1 MKAGGP
7 LSRIRVVLLRPSH
20 PGNIGAAAR
29 AMKTM
34 GITQL
39 RLVRPKRFPHPDA
52 RAMASG
58 ALDVLESARAC
69 ASLEEALA
77 GTTYSLA
84 LSARERELSHCL
96 LDARAAARELLRAAR
111 KDEVAVVFGNE
122 TAGLSNKEIMRCS
135 ALARIPANPEYPSLN
150 LAQAVQVI
158 AYELRRAAQAPP
170 AAPART
176 AYATHEEIEKFFAHL
191 ERSLRASGYLHP
203 RYPRKLMDRLRRL
216 FAKARLETVEV
227 NILRGMLAAWD
238 DRSPPG
244 NS

>member
-52 RAMASG
+52 RAMAAG
-58 ALDVLESARAC
+58 AADVLESAHAC

-77 GTTYSLA
+77 ETAYSVA
-84 LSARERELSHCL
+84 FSARERELSHSS
-96 LDARAAARELLRAAR
+96 LDARAAARELLSAAR
-111 KDEVAVVFGNE
+111 KDEAAVVFGNE
-122 TAGLSNKEIMRCS
+122 TVGLSNREIMRCS
-135 ALARIPANPEYPSLN
+135 ALARIPADPEYASLN

-158 AYELRRAAQAPP
+158 AYELRMAALAPS
-170 AAPART
+170 AAAAKT
-176 AYATHEEIEKFFAHL
+176 AYATHEEMEKLFAHL
-191 ERSLRASGYLHP
+191 ERSLYASGYLHP
-203 RYPRKLMDRLRRL
+203 RAPRKLMDRLRRL

-238 DRSPPG
+238 DRGPPG
-244 NS
+244 K

>member
-52 RAMASG
+52 R
-58 ALDVLESARAC
+58 
-69 ASLEEALA
+69 
-77 GTTYSLA
+77 
-84 LSARERELSHCL
+84 
-96 LDARAAARELLRAAR
+96 
-111 KDEVAVVFGNE
+111 
-122 TAGLSNKEIMRCS
+122 
-135 ALARIPANPEYPSLN
+135 
-150 LAQAVQVI
+150 
-158 AYELRRAAQAPP
+158 
-170 AAPART
+170 ART

>member
-52 RAMASG
+52 RAMAAG
-58 ALDVLESARAC
+58 AADVLESAHAC

-77 GTTYSLA
+77 ETAYSVA
-84 LSARERELSHCL
+84 FSARERELSHSS
-96 LDARAAARELLRAAR
+96 LDARAAARELLSAAR
-111 KDEVAVVFGNE
+111 KDEAAVVFGNE
-122 TAGLSNKEIMRCS
+122 TVGLSNREIMRCS
-135 ALARIPANPEYPSLN
+135 ALARIPADPEYASLN

-158 AYELRRAAQAPP
+158 AYELRMAALAPF
-170 AAPART
+170 AAPAKT
-176 AYATHEEIEKFFAHL
+176 AYATHEEMEKLFAHL
-191 ERSLRASGYLHP
+191 ERSLYASGYLHP
-203 RYPRKLMDRLRRL
+203 RAPRKLMDRLRRL

-238 DRSPPG
+238 DRGPPG
-244 NS
+244 K

>member
-20 PGNIGAAAR
+20 PGTVGAAAR

-58 ALDVLESARAC
+58 AADVLGSARAC

-77 GTTYSLA
+77 GTRYSVA
-84 LSARERELSHCL
+84 LSARERELSHSS
-96 LDARAAARELLRAAR
+96 LDARAAARELLSAAR
-111 KDEVAVVFGNE
+111 GKEVAIVFGNE
-122 TAGLSNKEIMRCS
+122 TVGLSNKEIMRCS
-135 ALARIPANPEYPSLN
+135 ALARIPANPEYASLN
-150 LAQAVQVI
+150 LAQAVQVV
-158 AYELRRAAQAPP
+158 AYELCMAALEPP
-170 AAPART
+170 AVPVKKG
-176 AYATHEEIEKFFAHL
+176 YATHEEIEKLFAHL
-191 ERSLRASGYLHP
+191 ERSLWASRYLHP
-203 RYPRKLMDRLRRL
+203 PARRTAMGPLRRL

-227 NILRGMLAAWD
+227 NIVSGMLAALD
-238 DRSPPG
+238 VRAAPRH
-244 NS
+244 

>member
-34 GITQL
+34 GITQP

-77 GTTYSLA
+77 GTTYSVA
-84 LSARERELSHCL
+84 LSARERELSHSV
-96 LDARAAARELLRAAR
+96 LDARAAARELLGAAR
-111 KDEVAVVFGNE
+111 RDEVAVVFGNE
-122 TAGLSNKEIMRCS
+122 TAGLSNRDILRCS
-135 ALARIPANPEYPSLN
+135 ALARIPADPEYPSLN

-158 AYELRRAAQAPP
+158 AYELRLAVQTSP
-170 AAPART
+170 AAPSRT
-176 AYATHEEIEKFFAHL
+176 GCATHEDLEELFAHL
-191 ERSLRASGYLHP
+191 ERSLWASGYLHA
-203 RYPRKLMDRLRRL
+203 RARRKLMDRLRRL
-216 FAKARLETVEV
+216 FAKARLERVEV

>member
-20 PGNIGAAAR
+20 PGNIGSAAR

-58 ALDVLESARAC
+58 AADVLESARAC

-77 GTTYSLA
+77 GTTYSVA
-84 LSARERELSHCL
+84 LSARERELSHPS

-122 TAGLSNKEIMRCS
+122 TAGLSNKDIMRCS

-150 LAQAVQVI
+150 LAQAVQVM
-158 AYELRRAAQAPP
+158 AYELRMAAQAAP
-170 AAPART
+170 AARAKT
-176 AYATHEEIEKFFAHL
+176 GCATHEDIEKLFAHL
-191 ERSLRASGYLHP
+191 ERSLWASGYLHP
-203 RYPRKLMDRLRRL
+203 RHPRKLMDRLRRL

-244 NS
+244 K

>member
-39 RLVRPKRFPHPDA
+39 RLVRPKCFPHPEA

-77 GTTYSLA
+77 GTTYSVA
-84 LSARERELSHCL
+84 LSARARGLSHSL
-96 LDARAAARELLRAAR
+96 LDARAAARELLTAAR
-111 KDEVAVVFGNE
+111 GEEVAIVFGNE
-122 TAGLSNKEIMRCS
+122 TVGLSNKEIMRCS
-135 ALARIPANPEYPSLN
+135 ALARIPANPEYASLN
-150 LAQAVQVI
+150 LAQAVQVV
-158 AYELRRAAQAPP
+158 AYELRMAALEPP
-170 AAPART
+170 AVPVKKG
-176 AYATHEEIEKFFAHL
+176 YATHEEIEKLFAHL
-191 ERSLRASGYLHP
+191 ERSLCASGYLHP
-203 RYPRKLMDRLRRL
+203 RAPRTLMDRLRRL

-238 DRSPPG
+238 DRGEPG
-244 NS
+244 K